1 MVAEENY
8 IDFGEDYTV
17 VGEGDCRAPGMWVA
31 GCSAPGMRVAN
42 CNAPG
47 RKVAGCN

>member
-8 IDFGEDYTV
+8 TDFGEDCTL
-17 VGEGDCRAPGMWVA
+17 VGEGGCNAPDMRVA
-31 GCSAPGMRVAN
+31 SCNAPGMRVAS